1 MNELTPWVPDRCD
14 IILLDCSSIASG
26 EATNPKP
33 FLVLSPKSFNER
45 TSHVIGLPLGNG
57 NGHGCAPALVAK
69 PSNTNGNGLKH
80 YIPSPRPK
88 SFNWRLR
95 GATPYPAKR
104 VPDSFFANVC
114 VVLNQII

>member
-1 MNELTPWVPDRCD
+1 MNDLTPWVPDRCD

-26 EATNPKP
+26 EAPTPRP
-33 FLVLSPKSFNER
+33 FLVLSPKAFNER

-57 NGHGCAPALVAK
+57 NGHGSVLAFAVK
-69 PSNTNGNGLKH
+69 PSGTNGNGLKH
-80 YIPSPRPK
+80 YISSPK
-88 SFNWRLR
+88 SLNWRLR